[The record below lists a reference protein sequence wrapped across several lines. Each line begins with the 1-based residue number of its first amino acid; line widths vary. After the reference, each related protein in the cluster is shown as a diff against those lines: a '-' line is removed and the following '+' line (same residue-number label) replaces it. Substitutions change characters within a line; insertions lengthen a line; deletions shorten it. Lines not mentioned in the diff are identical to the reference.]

1 MPRDCSTCKMR
12 KYCKQAYRIK
22 DVLDAN
28 GNPYDG
34 TVIGF
39 WLYDYVARAYN
50 HDTRSYEVY
59 RGRIKVK
66 ADTKFTAAIAA
77 SIRGQA
83 ENAWF
88 CSQAKCLG

>member
-1 MPRDCSTCKMR
+1 MKDCSICKMR

-22 DVLDAN
+22 DVLDSR

-34 TVIGF
+34 DVIGY

-50 HDTRSYEVY
+50 HDTKQYEVF
-59 RGRIKVK
+59 RGRIRVK
-66 ADTKFTAAIAA
+66 ADTKFTTAIAA
-77 SIRGQA
+77 SIRGQE

-88 CSQAKCLG
+88 CSSARLLG